1 MRRLTNA
8 FRQAKTGKCAWDFFL
23 LMCVYGRGMQT
34 DNRSRYQSSVTFS
47 GFLNALD
54 GVASGE
60 ERIIFLT
67 TNHIDRLDPA
77 LIRPGRVDLASLVGD
92 AVPEQAR
99 TLFTNFY
106 GNIGQIEDDDT
117 SNNEVELLGRQV
129 EEIVSDGMKDGH
141 RISMAALQGMFIRHD
156 AKDAVASA
164 RELLAPRQ

>member
-1 MRRLTNA
+1 
-8 FRQAKTGKCAWDFFL
+8 
-23 LMCVYGRGMQT
+23 
-34 DNRSRYQSSVTFS
+34 VTFS

-77 LIRPGRVDLASLVGD
+77 LIRPGRVDLAPSVDD

-106 GNIGQIEDDDT
+106 GNEQPEDD
-117 SNNEVELLGRQV
+117 EVELLGRQV
-129 EEIVSDGMKDGH
+129 EEIVSEGMKDGR

-156 AKDAVASA
+156 AKDAVAST
-164 RELLAPRQ
+164 RELLASRQ

>member
-1 MRRLTNA
+1 MVT
-8 FRQAKTGKCAWDFFL
+8 D
-23 LMCVYGRGMQT
+23 GRKI
-34 DNRSRYQSSVTFS
+34 RYQSSVTFS

-77 LIRPGRVDLASLVGD
+77 LIRPGRVDLAALVDD

-106 GNIGQIEDDDT
+106 ENGRVNDDASD
-117 SNNEVELLGRQV
+117 QV
-129 EEIVSDGMKDGH
+129 EPLAEQVKEIVGDGIKDGR
-141 RISMAALQGMFIRHD
+141 RISMAALQGTFIRHE
-156 AKDAVASA
+156 AKDVVTSM
-164 RELLAPRQ
+164 RELLAAARQ

>member
-1 MRRLTNA
+1 M
-8 FRQAKTGKCAWDFFL
+8 
-23 LMCVYGRGMQT
+23 
-34 DNRSRYQSSVTFS
+34 TFS

-77 LIRPGRVDLASLVGD
+77 LIRPGRVDLAPSVDD

-106 GNIGQIEDDDT
+106 GNEQPEDD
-117 SNNEVELLGRQV
+117 EVELLGRQV
-129 EEIVSDGMKDGH
+129 EEIVSEGMKDGR

-156 AKDAVASA
+156 AKDAVAST
-164 RELLAPRQ
+164 RELLASRQ

>member
-1 MRRLTNA
+1 MVT
-8 FRQAKTGKCAWDFFL
+8 D
-23 LMCVYGRGMQT
+23 GRKI
-34 DNRSRYQSSVTFS
+34 RYQSSVTFS

-77 LIRPGRVDLASLVGD
+77 LIRPGRVDLAALVDD

-106 GNIGQIEDDDT
+106 ENGRVNDDASD
-117 SNNEVELLGRQV
+117 QV
-129 EEIVSDGMKDGH
+129 EPLAEQVKEIVGDGIKDGR
-141 RISMAALQGMFIRHD
+141 RISMAALQGTFIRHE
-156 AKDAVASA
+156 AKDAVTST
-164 RELLAPRQ
+164 RELLAAARQ

>member
-1 MRRLTNA
+1 
-8 FRQAKTGKCAWDFFL
+8 
-23 LMCVYGRGMQT
+23 
-34 DNRSRYQSSVTFS
+34 VTFS

-77 LIRPGRVDLASLVGD
+77 LIRPGRVDLAPSVDD

-106 GNIGQIEDDDT
+106 GNGQSEDDDA
-117 SNNEVELLGRQV
+117 SDDEVGLLGRQV
-129 EEIVSDGMKDGH
+129 EEIVSDGMKDGR
-141 RISMAALQGMFIRHD
+141 RISMAALQGMFIGHD

-164 RELLAPRQ
+164 REILASRQ

>member
-1 MRRLTNA
+1 
-8 FRQAKTGKCAWDFFL
+8 
-23 LMCVYGRGMQT
+23 
-34 DNRSRYQSSVTFS
+34 VTFS

-77 LIRPGRVDLASLVGD
+77 LIRPGRVDLAPSVDD

-106 GNIGQIEDDDT
+106 GNGQSGDD
-117 SNNEVELLGRQV
+117 EVELLGRQV
-129 EEIVSDGMKDGH
+129 EEIVSDGMKDGR
-141 RISMAALQGMFIRHD
+141 RISMAALQGMFIRHN
-156 AKDAVASA
+156 AKDAVAST
-164 RELLAPRQ
+164 RELLASRQ

>member
-1 MRRLTNA
+1 
-8 FRQAKTGKCAWDFFL
+8 
-23 LMCVYGRGMQT
+23 
-34 DNRSRYQSSVTFS
+34 VTFS

-67 TNHIDRLDPA
+67 TNHVDRLDPA
-77 LIRPGRVDLASLVGD
+77 LIRPGRVDLAPSVDD

-106 GNIGQIEDDDT
+106 GNAQSEDDDA
-117 SNNEVELLGRQV
+117 SNEEIELLGRQV
-129 EEIVSDGMKDGH
+129 EEIVGDGMKEGR

-156 AKDAVASA
+156 AKDAVAST
-164 RELLAPRQ
+164 RELLAS